1 MSPVKLSRDTTV
13 HGAMATVAEAL
24 PDLEAIVFQD
34 ERITFGE
41 LNRRIDALAAGL
53 CRLGVAKG
61 DVVVVVL
68 PTCPEFVYAHFAI
81 GKVGAVLSPVIPL
94 YRRQEL
100 AYILSDCDAAAVI
113 LQPDVMGNKLLEI
126 VQELRP
132 DLPHLKHVIVRGDEA
147 PDGTVSLDSLMEMQ
161 EPQPPADLAG
171 PDDLFG
177 LLYTSGT
184 TGGPKAV
191 MHSHR
196 TIMAQVVNVLEYEQ
210 SQRERAPLE
219 MIKGLIK
226 MTMKYGTR
234 YLKYGSKQNSY
245 MPLMPIYTSG
255 GHIAMRATLLSG
267 KKMVLIERFHPVRAL
282 ELIGEE
288 EVNTVTATPSMW
300 RLMLQV
306 KDFEK
311 YNLSSLLNVSSGMA
325 YIPPKIAEEVQRR
338 FNAPLI
344 ISYGA
349 TETAGGVTM
358 TQVGDD
364 GKAATQS
371 IGRVAYDNTKVR
383 VVDDDHREVAV
394 GQVGEL
400 AMNQPGTMLG
410 YYKSPELTA
419 QVLDADGWYYS
430 GDLGFVDERGVVTI
444 VGRKK
449 DMIIRGGQN
458 IYPAEVESFILTHPK
473 IAEVAIVGV
482 PSEVEGETVW
492 AFVVPEEGQ
501 TVTPSEVLRH
511 CRGEITAFKVPSE
524 VRIVDELPRNALT
537 KVKKFELRE
546 RAIEE
551 LEAAAG

>member
-1 MSPVKLSRDTTV
+1 
-13 HGAMATVAEAL
+13 MAKVAEAL

-34 ERITFGE
+34 ERITFSD
-41 LNRRIDALAAGL
+41 LNKRIDALAAGL
-53 CRLGVAKG
+53 YRLGIKKG
-61 DVVVVVL
+61 DVVVVLL

-100 AYILSDCDAAAVI
+100 RYILDDCDAAAVI
-113 LQPDVMGNKLLEI
+113 LQPDVMGNKLLQI
-126 VQELRP
+126 VQELQP
-132 DLPHLKHVIVRGDEA
+132 DLPHLKHVIVRAGEA
-147 PDGTVSLDSLMEMQ
+147 PDGTVSLDSLMASGA
-161 EPQPPADLAG
+161 PQPPAEMVGA
-171 PDDLFG
+171 DDLFG

-210 SQRERAPLE
+210 SQRERPPLE
-219 MIKGLIK
+219 MIKGLVK

-255 GHIAMRATLLSG
+255 GHIAMRATILSG
-267 KKMVLIERFHPVRAL
+267 KRMVFIERFHPVRAL
-282 ELIGEE
+282 ELIEKE
-288 EVNTVTATPSMW
+288 AVNTVTATPSMW

-311 YNLSSLLNVSSGMA
+311 YDLSSLLNVSSGMA
-325 YIPPKIAEEVQRR
+325 YIPPKIAAEVQRR

-344 ISYGA
+344 IGYGA

-358 TQVGDD
+358 TQVSDD
-364 GKAATQS
+364 GKVATES

-383 VVDDDHREVAV
+383 VVDDEHNEVAV

-400 AMNQPGTMLG
+400 AMKQPGTMLG

-419 QVLDADGWYYS
+419 QVLDEEGWYYS
-430 GDLGFVDERGVVTI
+430 GDLGFVDDRGVVTI

-482 PSEVEGETVW
+482 PSEVEGESVW
-492 AFVVPEEGQ
+492 AFVVAKDGE
-501 TVTPSEVLRH
+501 TITANDVLRH
-511 CRGEITAFKVPSE
+511 CRGEITAFKVPSQ
-524 VRIVDELPRNALT
+524 VRVVDELPRNALT

-546 RAIEE
+546 QAIAEST
-551 LEAAAG
+551 AATG

>member
-1 MSPVKLSRDTTV
+1 M
-13 HGAMATVAEAL
+13 
-24 PDLEAIVFQD
+24 
-34 ERITFGE
+34 
-41 LNRRIDALAAGL
+41 
-53 CRLGVAKG
+53 
-61 DVVVVVL
+61 VVVLL
-68 PTCPEFVYAHFAI
+68 PTCPEFVYAHFGI
-81 GKVGAVLSPVIPL
+81 GQVGAVLSPVIPL
-94 YRRQEL
+94 FRRQEL
-100 AYILSDCDAAAVI
+100 SYILNDCDAAAVI
-113 LQPDVMGNKLLEI
+113 VQPNVMGNKLLDI

-132 DLPHLKHVIVRGDEA
+132 ELPHLRHVIVRGEDA
-147 PDGTVSLDSLMEMQ
+147 PEGTVSLSSLMTSRK
-161 EPQPPADLAG
+161 PQPPAELAG

-210 SQRERAPLE
+210 SQRQRPPLE
-219 MIKGLIK
+219 MIKGLLK
-226 MTMKYGTR
+226 MTFKYGTR

-255 GHIAMRATLLSG
+255 GHIAMRATILSG

-282 ELIGEE
+282 ELIKTE

-311 YNLSSLLNVSSGMA
+311 YDLSSLLNVSSGMA

-344 ISYGA
+344 IGYGA

-358 TQVGDD
+358 TTVSDSA
-364 GKAATQS
+364 KVATES
-371 IGRVAYDNTKVR
+371 IGKVTYDNTKIR
-383 VVDDDHREVAV
+383 VVDDDHNEVPT

-400 AMNQPGTMLG
+400 AMKQPGTMLG
-410 YYKSPELTA
+410 YYKAPELTA
-419 QVLDADGWYYS
+419 QVLDEDGWYYS
-430 GDLGFVDERGVVTI
+430 GDLGIVDEKGVVTI

-473 IAEVAIVGV
+473 VTEVAIVGV

-492 AFVVPEEGQ
+492 AFVVPKDGE
-501 TVTPSEVLRH
+501 TLAANDVLRH
-511 CRGEITAFKVPSE
+511 CRGEITAFKVPSA
-524 VRIVDELPRNALT
+524 VRIVDSLPRNAIT
-537 KVKKFELRE
+537 KVKKFELRD

-551 LEAAAG
+551 MKQAATGG